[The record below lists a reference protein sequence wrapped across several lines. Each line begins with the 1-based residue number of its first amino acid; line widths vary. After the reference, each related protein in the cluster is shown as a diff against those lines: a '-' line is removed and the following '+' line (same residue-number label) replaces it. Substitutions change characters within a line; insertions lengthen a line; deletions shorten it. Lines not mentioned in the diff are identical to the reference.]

1 MANDITRAIG
11 RETAA
16 VLNTITTGIGIASAA
31 ITIDMTSDMTIMIIT
46 GIRDNPPVAGAAG

>member
-16 VLNTITTGIGIASAA
+16 ASNTIITGIGIDSAA
-31 ITIDMTSDMTIMIIT
+31 ITIDTTINMVIMTIT
-46 GIRDNPPVAGAAG
+46 GTTDNAPAGDT